1 MHTCICS
8 NARSLFFSS
17 FPFSS
22 FPLCIKNIMHSVNR
36 KNQNRKPIVAET
48 LKNDKKKYFK
58 KLKEICSPM
67 VQDIKRTNRWPRLD
81 SRLRPHTAHIL
92 GSYSEH
98 PDLCHLCIPLHI
110 PLVHHKRQRF
120 ERCNFCWRSVE
131 RHWSGSCKGRR
142 RSQTEQS
149 KLATDTHSPSHSHCH
164 NTKGNCPNAH
174 PSRSLPRSRL
184 SSPPIIAGA
193 LFCSSTNDFFS
204 HVLLNVGLCTMAL
217 KSLLD
222 KGGGGEG
229 SLSGGGGGGGG
240 GASIVWSAWFTST
253 P

>member
-1 MHTCICS
+1 
-8 NARSLFFSS
+8 
-17 FPFSS
+17 
-22 FPLCIKNIMHSVNR
+22 
-36 KNQNRKPIVAET
+36 
-48 LKNDKKKYFK
+48 
-58 KLKEICSPM
+58 M

-131 RHWSGSCKGRR
+131 RHWPGSCKERR
-142 RSQTEQS
+142 NQTEQS
-149 KLATDTHSPSHSHCH
+149 KLATGTHSPPHSHCH

-193 LFCSSTNDFFS
+193 LLCSSTNDFFS

-229 SLSGGGGGGGG
+229 SLSGGGGGGGA

>member
-1 MHTCICS
+1 
-8 NARSLFFSS
+8 
-17 FPFSS
+17 
-22 FPLCIKNIMHSVNR
+22 
-36 KNQNRKPIVAET
+36 
-48 LKNDKKKYFK
+48 
-58 KLKEICSPM
+58 M
-67 VQDIKRTNRWPRLD
+67 VQDIERTNRWPRLD

-142 RSQTEQS
+142 NQTEQS
-149 KLATDTHSPSHSHCH
+149 KLATGTHSPSHSHCH

-229 SLSGGGGGGGG
+229 SLSGGGGGGGA

-253 P
+253 PWSSWVIVATRSVEGTRMGEWICDARREGSIGPVSRGPSSVTLARRCAEEP

>member
-1 MHTCICS
+1 MYAYGT
-8 NARSLFFSS
+8 R
-17 FPFSS
+17 
-22 FPLCIKNIMHSVNR
+22 
-36 KNQNRKPIVAET
+36 
-48 LKNDKKKYFK
+48 Y
-58 KLKEICSPM
+58 
-67 VQDIKRTNRWPRLD
+67 RTNKQMAKTRFTTT
-81 SRLRPHTAHIL
+81 SSHTAHIL

-142 RSQTEQS
+142 NQTEQS
-149 KLATDTHSPSHSHCH
+149 KLATGTHSPSHSHCH

-229 SLSGGGGGGGG
+229 SLSGGGGGGGA

-253 P
+253 PWSSWVIVATRSVEGTRMGEWICDARREGSIGPVSRGPSSVTLARRCAEEP

>member
-1 MHTCICS
+1 
-8 NARSLFFSS
+8 
-17 FPFSS
+17 
-22 FPLCIKNIMHSVNR
+22 
-36 KNQNRKPIVAET
+36 
-48 LKNDKKKYFK
+48 
-58 KLKEICSPM
+58 M
-67 VQDIKRTNRWPRLD
+67 VQDIKRTNRWPKLD

-98 PDLCHLCIPLHI
+98 PDLCHLYIPLHI

-174 PSRSLPRSRL
+174 SSRSLPRSRL

-253 P
+253 PWSSWVIVTTRSVEGTRMGEWICDARREGSIGSVSRGPSSVTLVRRCAEEP